1 MELIRE
7 LMQLTELADPAQAG
21 DPEADAAIAD
31 INKKFG
37 VGSQQANDQ
46 IARWKQQRLRQVSPR
61 IRSLLQQKERMIQ
74 QIDAQI
80 ARERAKGS
88 DA

>member
-7 LMQLTELADPAQAG
+7 LMLLSELADPSQTT
-21 DPEADAAIAD
+21 DVEADQAIAD

-37 VGSQQANDQ
+37 AGSQQANDQ
-46 IARWKQQRLRQVSPR
+46 IARWKQQRLTQVSPR
-61 IRSLLQQKERMIQ
+61 IRALLQQKERMIQ

-80 ARERAKGS
+80 AREREKGTG
-88 DA
+88 

>member
-7 LMQLTELADPAQAG
+7 LMLLTELDDPAQNG
-21 DPEADAAIAD
+21 DPEADTAIAD
-31 INKKFG
+31 INKKYG
-37 VGSQQANDQ
+37 AGSQQANDQ
-46 IARWKQQRLRQVSPR
+46 IARWKQQRLTQVSPR

-88 DA
+88 Q

>member
-7 LMQLTELADPAQAG
+7 LMLLSELADPSQTS
-21 DPEADAAIAD
+21 DVEADTAIAD
-31 INKKFG
+31 INKKYG
-37 VGSQQANDQ
+37 AGSQQAQDQ
-46 IARWKQQRLRQVSPR
+46 IARWKQQRLKNVSPR

-80 ARERAKGS
+80 ARERERGAQ
-88 DA
+88 

>member
-7 LMQLTELADPAQAG
+7 LMLLSELADPTQTT
-21 DPEADAAIAD
+21 DVEADQAVAD
-31 INKKFG
+31 INKKYG
-37 VGSQQANDQ
+37 AGSRQAQDQ
-46 IARWKQQRLRQVSPR
+46 IARWKQQRLKNVSPR

-80 ARERAKGS
+80 ARERERGS
-88 DA
+88 Q

>member
-7 LMQLTELADPAQAG
+7 LMLLSELADPSQTS
-21 DPEADAAIAD
+21 DVEADTAIAD
-31 INKKFG
+31 INKKYG
-37 VGSQQANDQ
+37 AGSQQAQDQ
-46 IARWKQQRLRQVSPR
+46 ITRWKQQRLKNVSPR

-80 ARERAKGS
+80 ARERERGAQ
-88 DA
+88 